1 MIEKTDRKHY
11 IVSIT
16 YDYEL
21 GNRKTRKILVLNSLT
36 SPNAIKYAMEY
47 VPYGQTIITITSSE
61 YRIPTMGSTAF
72 ELIT

>member
-1 MIEKTDRKHY
+1 MNKDADRSHY
-11 IVSIT
+11 LVTIV
-16 YDYEL
+16 YDYEQ

-47 VPYGQTIITITSSE
+47 VPYGQKIITITSSE

-72 ELIT
+72 ELV